1 MIKTRE
7 KSVFPTHSRLD
18 WLILP
23 HLDNPS
29 HCQSTRCFV
38 GSFRYSAQKI
48 WSLWLGWG
56 RPNHQEQ
63 GHWFVWS
70 LSFLIPFLAFSAF
83 IKIDERYAER
93 AVQSLNNCFFFGAQI
108 KVQFSKQNDNQR
120 NTDNHRSSSDHR
132 RQNLPSG
139 LSGINVESREFDRF
153 DPPPSRASAPP
164 ANQSARFVIDDFSQ
178 LSGQRPSCPM
188 PRRDE
193 IDQLITRRKRL
204 EVRLPSLSLTRFFL
218 LFDY

>member
-1 MIKTRE
+1 M
-7 KSVFPTHSRLD
+7 
-18 WLILP
+18 
-23 HLDNPS
+23 
-29 HCQSTRCFV
+29 
-38 GSFRYSAQKI
+38 
-48 WSLWLGWG
+48 
-56 RPNHQEQ
+56 
-63 GHWFVWS
+63 
-70 LSFLIPFLAFSAF
+70 IPFLAFSAF

-153 DPPPSRASAPP
+153 DPPPSRASAPL

-204 EVRLPSLSLTRFFL
+204 EVRLPLSLSHPFLSPFRLLDNPPVRAYTVDLRARCARSAPAATRISAAYSRPDRDKSAHFTASRRRR
-218 LFDY
+218 Y